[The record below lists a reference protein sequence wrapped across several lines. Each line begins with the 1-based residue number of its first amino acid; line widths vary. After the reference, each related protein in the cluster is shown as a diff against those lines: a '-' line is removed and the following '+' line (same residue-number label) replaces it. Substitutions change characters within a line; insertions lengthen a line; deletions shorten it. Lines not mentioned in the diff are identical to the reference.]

1 MHIREAHLILGSPYI
16 RHAPPQVGGFHTT
29 RFETESCLSPMCIS
43 YVVSR
48 LRKSGL
54 ELSSVENTK
63 QTGHAN
69 QSDRS
74 SYVQTTKNAQVRN
87 LEVDKLNIVKE
98 KAQGKKEELEAKL

>member
-1 MHIREAHLILGSPYI
+1 
-16 RHAPPQVGGFHTT
+16 
-29 RFETESCLSPMCIS
+29 MCIS